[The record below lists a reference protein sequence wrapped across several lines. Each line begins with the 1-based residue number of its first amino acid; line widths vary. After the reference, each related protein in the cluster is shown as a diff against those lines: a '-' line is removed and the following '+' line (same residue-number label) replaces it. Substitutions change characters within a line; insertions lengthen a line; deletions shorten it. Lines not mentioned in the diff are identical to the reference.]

1 MSAKRLEALVGEPLT
16 PALRRHDPAVL
27 GALAEALEA
36 AMAQQR
42 AALEDAVDG
51 AHRAVPRPLRPLV
64 RRMLG

>member
-1 MSAKRLEALVGEPLT
+1 MSAKRLQALVGEPLA
-16 PALRRHDPAVL
+16 PALRRHDAVAL
-27 GALAEALEA
+27 GVLADALQT

-42 AALEDAVDG
+42 AALEEAVDG